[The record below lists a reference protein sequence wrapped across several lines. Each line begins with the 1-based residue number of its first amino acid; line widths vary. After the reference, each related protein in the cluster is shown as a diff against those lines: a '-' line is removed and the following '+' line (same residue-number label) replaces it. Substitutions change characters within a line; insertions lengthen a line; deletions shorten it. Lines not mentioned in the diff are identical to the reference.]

1 MTSAAER
8 DTDAPIVSVIIPC
21 YNLGRY
27 LDEAVDSVLAQ
38 SFQHF
43 EIVVVD
49 DGSTE
54 DETRQMLEGYGKPR
68 TRVLRS
74 VNRGLSAARN
84 LGISNST
91 GRYICTLDA
100 DDRLEPAWFER
111 AVALLDADASIDF
124 VSHWLDAFGDERWS
138 WRPVRNDLAM
148 LLDFNTLNGAAIVR
162 RRLFDAVG
170 GFDESMRDGCE
181 DWEFWIR
188 VTERGHRGVI
198 IPEVHYHYRRRAGSM
213 SHEMNRTDTHLRLYG
228 DLVERHP
235 ESFRHHLVDL
245 ILRREQTISDVS
257 RHIDLLNE
265 EVTTW
270 LQPSLDERR
279 REVERARQRLA
290 EIQAGA
296 ARERD
301 HASLVEKARQLEWM
315 AAEEKRRADWLEQEQ
330 AKLHEW
336 TVTVDRQREERD
348 ARILALVE
356 QQRVMHQE
364 MQQLGRASD
373 AANRRANE
381 LIDSRSWRL
390 TAPLRRLARW
400 LGVS

>member
-1 MTSAAER
+1 MTSAAQR

-38 SFQHF
+38 SFQQF

-54 DETRQMLEGYGKPR
+54 DDTRRKLADYRKPR

-100 DDRLEPAWFER
+100 DDRLEPTWFER
-111 AVALLDADASIDF
+111 GVALLDADASIDF
-124 VSHWLDAFGDERWS
+124 VSHWLDAFGDEHWS

-148 LLDFNTLNGAAIVR
+148 LLDFNTLNGAAIMR
-162 RRLFDAVG
+162 RGLFDAVG

-188 VTERGHRGVI
+188 VTERGYRGVI
-198 IPEVHYHYRRRAGSM
+198 IPEVQYHYRRRTGSM
-213 SHEMNRTDTHLRLYG
+213 SHEMNRTETHLRLYG
-228 DLVERHP
+228 ELVEKHP
-235 ESFRHHLVDL
+235 ESFRRHVLDLV
-245 ILRREQTISDVS
+245 LRREQTVSDIS
-257 RHIDLLNE
+257 RHIDLLDE
-265 EVTTW
+265 EMMW

-279 REVERARQRLA
+279 SEVERARQRLA
-290 EIQAGA
+290 EIERGVAL
-296 ARERD
+296 ERD
-301 HASLVEKARQLEWM
+301 HASLVEKARQLEWI

-336 TVTVDRQREERD
+336 TAVVERQRDERD
-348 ARILALVE
+348 AALH
-356 QQRVMHQE
+356 RLRH
-364 MQQLGRASD
+364 ASD
-373 AANRRANE
+373 AANRRVNE